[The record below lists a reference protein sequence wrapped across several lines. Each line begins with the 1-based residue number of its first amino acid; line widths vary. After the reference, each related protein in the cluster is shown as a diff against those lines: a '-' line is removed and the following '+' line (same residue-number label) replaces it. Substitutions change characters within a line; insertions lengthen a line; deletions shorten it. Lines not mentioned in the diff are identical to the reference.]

1 MSLLEFFLFFI
12 HLKTNLLHIL
22 LWVVRYVLGTAYTVV
37 SKTNIFP
44 SLMELEK
51 DNKQEIK

>member
-22 LWVVRYVLGTAYTVV
+22 LCVIRYVLGTAYTVV